1 MQLHSSKIIS
11 SFYYILRW
19 IGQTSKTFRTW
30 ICMNSGQ
37 LEDFSKIQINLLVK
51 LVLLPSAFLKSFT
64 FYLFLNIFPFSLLL
78 CIFILNHW
86 QDLRFSLGYF
96 REDQPGG
103 GEAYPDDMPASISTE
118 LAFSIK
124 HGGLWWHFLEH
135 QKLGNMYAKWF
146 DSNPP
151 TRGETHQSKDA
162 DAATHAMRY
171 NLFPQLGNHP

>member
-96 REDQPGG
+96 RGPTWRRWSLSWWY
-103 GEAYPDDMPASISTE
+103 ASISISTE

-124 HGGLWWHFLEH
+124 RGGLWWHFLEH

-146 DSNPP
+146 DGNPP

-171 NLFPQLGNHP
+171 NLFPQLGSHP